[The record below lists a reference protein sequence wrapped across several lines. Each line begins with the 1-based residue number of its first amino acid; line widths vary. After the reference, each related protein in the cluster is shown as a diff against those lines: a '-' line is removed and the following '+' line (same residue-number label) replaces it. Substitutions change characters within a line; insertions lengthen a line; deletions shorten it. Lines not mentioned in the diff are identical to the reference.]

1 MTEEVNKYKI
11 NQPETPFP
19 MRGDLAK
26 REPAW
31 LKSWTDKK
39 LYQRIRASRKG
50 KTKFILHDGPPYANG
65 DIHIGHA
72 VNKILKDIIV
82 KSKTFAG
89 YDAPYVP
96 GWDCHGLPIELVVE
110 KAHGKNIDP
119 AKFRELCRAYAAE
132 QVEKQKKD
140 FIRLGV
146 LGDWDNPYLTM
157 DFKTE
162 ADIMRALGTIQEN
175 GYLYQ
180 GSKPVHW
187 CVDCG
192 SALAEAEVEYED
204 VNSPAIDVGFK
215 VVDNTAIKRNFRPF
229 QIISDED
236 QKRLVSDKEFDEALR
251 NYQAYAVIWTTTPWT
266 LPANQAVCVN
276 TQVDYALV
284 EANQKLYILA
294 SNLVD
299 SAMKRYGIE
308 NYKCIAT
315 SWGGGDLELDPDF
328 VQSEENTFGLNPF
341 PLHHPFE
348 TRQVPLI
355 SGDHVTTEAGT
366 GLVHTAAAHGND
378 DWLVMKANYPNEKP
392 RILMGGDGKFFNS
405 DLVEFEAIR
414 GLFYKKANDV
424 ILDKLQENGVLF
436 SPRDATIR
444 HSFPHCWR
452 HKTPLMQLATHQ
464 WFIGMDQHWCTRIVK
479 RVHDLTSGKLDSNE
493 TIMER
498 AIPSFS
504 IRQYSNSRE
513 NGKLVSFSEERYR
526 DNDLNMRVRSL
537 KAVENTQFFPA
548 WGRARLEAMIKNR
561 PDWCVSRQRNW
572 GVPMP
577 FFVHKETGEPHP
589 QTADLLEAACLLV
602 EKTGV
607 EAWFSLD
614 EAAFLQANT
623 SADSRAI
630 NGEYKKVTYTLD
642 VWFDSGATHA
652 AVLKK
657 RPELNYPADMYLEG
671 SDQHRGWFQSSLLT
685 GCAIDGRA
693 PYKALL
699 THGFVVDGAGH
710 KMSKS
715 KGNVVAPQKVMEQY
729 GADILRL
736 WVAATDYSG
745 ELNISDEILKRVA
758 DSYRKI
764 RNTAKFLLANIADFD
779 AKKDLLKVDEWL
791 EIDRYALYLTQ
802 KLQTEVLA
810 DYDRYE
816 FHLAVQ
822 KLVSFCS
829 DDLGAFYLDILK
841 DRLYTSGEN
850 SFERRA
856 AQSALHHITHTFMRL
871 IAPILSFTA
880 DEIWAA
886 LNLGEDK
893 SVFEELWYDLPAH
906 GLQANRIAAW
916 AAIIAA
922 RADAAKEI
930 EVLRSA
936 GQVGSSLQAELEF
949 HATEASFV
957 AMNSLGDDLRFVTI
971 TSSAKVVKVAKESEQ
986 KIVVTASKYKKCE
999 RCWHY
1004 VSDVGSDAEHSTI
1017 CKRCVTNLF
1026 GKPAR
1031 RKYA

>member
-1 MTEEVNKYKI
+1 MTEENTKQYKI

-26 REPAW
+26 REPTW
-31 LKSWTDKK
+31 LKQWQDKK
-39 LYQRIRASRKG
+39 LYERIRASRKG
-50 KTKFILHDGPPYANG
+50 AKKFILHDGPPYANG

-82 KSKTFAG
+82 KSKTLSG

-110 KAHGKNIDP
+110 KNHGKNIDP

-132 QVEKQKKD
+132 QVERQKKD

-162 ADIMRALGTIQEN
+162 ADIMRALGEIYTN

-215 VVDNTAIKRNFRPF
+215 VVDNVALAIVFGLEKVEG
-229 QIISDED
+229 D
-236 QKRLVSDKEFDEALR
+236 V
-251 NYQAYAVIWTTTPWT
+251 YAVIWTTTPWT
-266 LPANQAVCVN
+266 LPANQAVSVHPEF
-276 TQVDYALV
+276 DYTLLEIIKHQKSINVIVAKELKKEFSEVIFATTDV
-284 EANQKLYILA
+284 EIREKNVETKGI
-294 SNLVD
+294 NL
-299 SAMKRYGIE
+299 
-308 NYKCIAT
+308 N
-315 SWGGGDLELDPDF
+315 
-328 VQSEENTFGLNPF
+328 GLM
-341 PLHHPFE
+341 LQHPFDN
-348 TRQVPLI
+348 RQVPVI
-355 SGDHVTTEAGT
+355 CGEHVTADAGT

-378 DWLVMKANYPNEKP
+378 DWLVMKANFPNEKP

-414 GLFYKKANDV
+414 GLNRQEANKV
-424 ILDKLQENGVLF
+424 ILAKMQENGTLIA
-436 SPRDATIR
+436 SARLN

-464 WFIGMDQHWCTRIVK
+464 WFIGMNAQDK
-479 RVHDLTSGKLDSNE
+479 AGTSL
-493 TIMER
+493 
-498 AIPSFS
+498 
-504 IRQYSNSRE
+504 RE
-513 NGKLVSFSEERYR
+513 HAN
-526 DNDLNMRVRSL
+526 
-537 KAVENTQFFPA
+537 KAVDETEFFPS

-561 PDWCVSRQRNW
+561 PDWCVSRQRNR

-589 QTADLLEAACLLV
+589 QTATLLEAAALLV
-602 EKTGV
+602 EKSGV

-614 EAAFLQANT
+614 EDAFLQANT
-623 SADSRAI
+623 DAASRAL
-630 NGEYKKVTYTLD
+630 NNQYKKVTYTLD

-652 AVLKK
+652 AVLKR
-657 RPELNYPADMYLEG
+657 RPELAYPADLYLEG

-699 THGFVVDGAGH
+699 THGFVVDGAGL

-715 KGNVVAPQKVMEQY
+715 KGNVVAPQKVMDTY

-736 WVAATDYSG
+736 WTASTDYSA
-745 ELNISDEILKRVA
+745 ELTISDEILKRVA

-764 RNTAKFLLANIADFD
+764 RNTCKFLLANIADFD
-779 AKKDLLKVDEWL
+779 ASKDLLPVKQWL
-791 EIDRYALYLTQ
+791 EIDRYALHLTQ

-829 DDLGAFYLDILK
+829 DDLGSFYLDILK

-850 SFERRA
+850 SPARRA
-856 AQSALHHITHTFMRL
+856 AQSALHHIAHTFMRL

-880 DEIWAA
+880 DEIWHT

-893 SVFEELWYDLPAH
+893 SVFEDVWYELPAH
-906 GLQANRIAAW
+906 NMKDTECACWSNVIAL
-916 AAIIAA
+916 
-922 RADAAKEI
+922 RVLVNKEI
-930 EVLRSA
+930 EEKRKL
-936 GQVGSSLQAELEF
+936 GLVGSSLQAELDIYASDEF
-949 HATEASFV
+949 YESF
-957 AMNSLGDDLRFVTI
+957 STLKDDLRFVLIVSRATLHHRESDGF
-971 TSSAKVVKVAKESEQ
+971 TVDVSPSVHVK
-986 KIVVTASKYKKCE
+986 CDC
-999 RCWHY
+999 CWHY
-1004 VSDVGSDAEHSTI
+1004 RADVGSHAEHPSI
-1017 CKRCVTNLF
+1017 CGRCVSNLF
-1026 GKPAR
+1026 GAGEA